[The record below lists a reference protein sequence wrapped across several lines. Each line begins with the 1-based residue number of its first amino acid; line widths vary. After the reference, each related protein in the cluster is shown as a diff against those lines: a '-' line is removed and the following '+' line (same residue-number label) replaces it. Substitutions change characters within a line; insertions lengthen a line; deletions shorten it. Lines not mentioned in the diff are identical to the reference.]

1 MPLLPGTTLSSHG
14 VTATLGEGGRGA
26 VRAGAMSE
34 PCDVRRSEDQD
45 NPTEYEHT
53 SARLMRGIRSTAVAL
68 LAVAILFV
76 SGCDDSTRERAAG
89 GSGTNGNA
97 LLLSVSVFATNAD
110 GSPKPLPARMTILA
124 RDGNGWTHRFIED
137 PDSNVFHK
145 AMVYQGGATEGI
157 LTLGGTQAAVKLW
170 KPDGS
175 SDTLWEADFGGEFS
189 RMRDAEVG
197 DIYGD
202 GSAAIV
208 VATHDQGVVAV
219 LRPDGA
225 GGFSVDELDAEPDT
239 IVHEIELG
247 DLDGDGTIEVYATP
261 TSPNQLDG
269 TTQPGTVVRYVPAQ
283 GEGRV
288 EVADLGSRHAK
299 EILVA
304 DVDGDGRDE
313 LYVSVEAV
321 SGGQV
326 EIRRYDAGTD
336 PTARDVIATLD
347 DQLCRFLT
355 AGDVDGDGV
364 LEIVAAT
371 HKAGLWLLRRRG
383 DGWEKELIASDSSSF
398 EHAAILLDLDD
409 DGRDELYVASDDQ
422 GQVRRYSWENDAWQ
436 REIILEY
443 ADGLPRFTW
452 NIMPASVAL
461 LPAGT

>member
-1 MPLLPGTTLSSHG
+1 MRMTRTTVVSSF
-14 VTATLGEGGRGA
+14 A
-26 VRAGAMSE
+26 S
-34 PCDVRRSEDQD
+34 
-45 NPTEYEHT
+45 
-53 SARLMRGIRSTAVAL
+53 
-68 LAVAILFV
+68 LAVLVTF
-76 SGCDDSTRERAAG
+76 GCGGGAG
-89 GSGTNGNA
+89 QRQAEETEGAA
-97 LLLSVSVFATNAD
+97 LLLSVSVFGTNED
-110 GSPKPLPARMTILA
+110 GSPKPLPARMAILTPE
-124 RDGNGWTHRFIED
+124 GKGWSHRFIED

-145 AMVYQGGATEGI
+145 AMVYQGARTAGI
-157 LTLGGTQAAVKLW
+157 LTLGGTKAAVKLW
-170 KPDGS
+170 TPSGS

-202 GSAAIV
+202 GAAAIA

-219 LRPDGA
+219 LRPDGL
-225 GGFSVDELDAEPDT
+225 GGFSVNELDAKRDT

-247 DLDGDGTIEVYATP
+247 DLDGDGTLEIYATP
-261 TSPNQLDG
+261 TPPNEVDG
-269 TTQPGTVVRYVPAQ
+269 TSQPGTVVRYVPTR

-299 EILVA
+299 EILVE

-326 EIRRYDAGTD
+326 EIRRFDADTG
-336 PTARDVIATLD
+336 PTEGRVIATLD

-355 AGDVDGDGV
+355 AGDIDGDGV

-371 HKAGLWLLRRRG
+371 HKAGLFLLRRSG
-383 DGWEKELIASDSSSF
+383 ESWTQEIIATDSSSF
-398 EHAAILLDLDD
+398 EHATIFLDLDG

-422 GQVRRYSWENDAWQ
+422 GQVRRYTWQGDAWQ
-436 REIILEY
+436 RETILEY

-452 NIMPASVAL
+452 NIMAAPVAL
-461 LPAGT
+461 LPAGP